1 MDPIVR
7 AVVSKFA
14 LTIDKASLEKW
25 SKDLRVMTKIYRS
38 IPVDLPWHLEFSSD
52 PRDSDE
58 FKKEQAKAFE
68 LFFEA
73 RSLFIKFK
81 SNFSEWTYKV
91 VLTKPDR
98 KEDETYLEKTV
109 RSTTSDFNFSMDTSY
124 LFPEI
129 TGTNKHIPDLSTL
142 RNSRDSNIRR
152 YQGAATKAF
161 KRIGQYLDEKG
172 GTVERRP
179 AVDHLEVGG
188 VNVTLLNYGREEYAE
203 DILQETLS
211 DLRNKINR
219 LKRAGFPGAVDGLK
233 LTIDFDSNGK
243 LRAGLYNP
251 KSDTLT
257 LYYLGLG
264 DNDHT
269 FEHECGHR
277 FYFRELPGQARKEWE
292 EAMESKVEDISDYAN
307 ENAEEA
313 FAEVFMLWN
322 SKGPNALGPWT
333 QDIFKRVCRTGG
345 GKLARVYLA
354 AVQHALE
361 YQLPTNPHEHYR
373 VECSICGTVMNQC
386 RCMSQ
391 KTVIKAICDR
401 CKGLA

>member
-1 MDPIVR
+1 MDPIVF
-7 AVVSKFA
+7 AVASKFS
-14 LTIDKASLEKW
+14 LTIDKDSLGKW
-25 SKDLRVMTKIYRS
+25 AKDLKVMTKIYRS
-38 IPVDLPWHLEFSSD
+38 IPVDLPWHLEFSED
-52 PRDSDE
+52 TDE
-58 FKKEQAKAFE
+58 FQRERAKSFE

-73 RSLFIKFK
+73 RSLFLKFK
-81 SNFSEWTYKV
+81 ANFSEWAYKV

-98 KEDETYLEKTV
+98 KEDETYLEKMV
-109 RSTTSDFNFSMDTSY
+109 RDTTGDFIYSLDTSY

-129 TGTNKHIPDLSTL
+129 RGSSKHIPDLSTL

-152 YQGAATKAF
+152 YQGTAIKVF
-161 KRIGQYLDEKG
+161 KRIEQYLDEKG

-188 VNVTLLNYGREEYAE
+188 VNVTLLNYGREEYVE
-203 DILQETLS
+203 DILQETLN
-211 DLRNKINR
+211 DLRNKINKI
-219 LKRAGFPGAVDGLK
+219 KRAGFPGAVDGLK

-243 LRAGLYNP
+243 LRAGLYRP
-251 KSDTLT
+251 VSDELT

-277 FYFRELPGQARKEWE
+277 FYFQELPGQARKEWE

-313 FAEVFMLWN
+313 FAEVFMIWI
-322 SKGPNALGPWT
+322 SKGPGAVGPWT

-354 AVQHALE
+354 AIRSA
-361 YQLPTNPHEHYR
+361 QLPANPHEHYR
-373 VECSICGTVMNQC
+373 VECPICGKVINQC
-386 RCMSQ
+386 RCTSQ
-391 KTVIKAICDR
+391 KTVIKAVCDK
-401 CKGLA
+401 CKELGHQAV